1 MHWRKAS
8 TTSHAV
14 HKWSGLFKILKA
26 KKKTRPLRAV
36 EVYQKLYR
44 NKIRSEVMQRGYG
57 ELNEEAEADRVALA
71 RDPDPELLVLTP
83 EEEQEVEEQA
93 MVRVCAN
100 RAARMSLLRT
110 TAMEVFAA
118 EPEEV
123 RAEVL
128 LQMEKMNKERGS
140 GVNSDADTETQT
152 PEEYQQ

>member
-1 MHWRKAS
+1 
-8 TTSHAV
+8 
-14 HKWSGLFKILKA
+14 
-26 KKKTRPLRAV
+26 
-36 EVYQKLYR
+36 
-44 NKIRSEVMQRGYG
+44 MQRGYG

-71 RDPDPELLVLTP
+71 RDPDAEPSVLTP

-93 MVRVCAN
+93 MACVRANCAT
-100 RAARMSLLRT
+100 RMSLLRT

-128 LQMEKMNKERGS
+128 SQMEKMNKERGS
-140 GVNSDADTETQT
+140 GVNDDADTETRT

>member
-1 MHWRKAS
+1 MRWRKAS
-8 TTSHAV
+8 TTSRAV
-14 HKWSGLFKILKA
+14 HKRSGLFKILKA

-44 NKIRSEVMQRGYG
+44 DKIRSEVMQRGYG
-57 ELNEEAEADRVALA
+57 ELNKAEADRVALA
-71 RDPDPELLVLTP
+71 CDPDTEPSVLTP

-93 MVRVCAN
+93 MARVRAN

-140 GVNSDADTETQT
+140 GVNDNADTETRM